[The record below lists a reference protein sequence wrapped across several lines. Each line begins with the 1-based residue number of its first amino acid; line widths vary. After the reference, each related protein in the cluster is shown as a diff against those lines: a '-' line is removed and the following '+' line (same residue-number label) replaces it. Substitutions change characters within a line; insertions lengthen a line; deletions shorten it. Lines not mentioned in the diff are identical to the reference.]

1 MIKRL
6 LRRLINWA
14 QDLDHCN
21 ALSVSSC
28 RPDIEMPSPV
38 RFKIQQAT
46 GGTIVEIAHYDSKR
60 DQNRVNLHVIPDS
73 ESDMPRAIA
82 RIVTCELLKA

>member
-14 QDLDHCN
+14 QDLEGCN
-21 ALSVSSC
+21 ALPVSSF
-28 RPDIEMPSPV
+28 RDSIELPSPIK
-38 RFKIQQAT
+38 FKIQQAT

-73 ESDMPRAIA
+73 ESDMPQAIA

>member
-14 QDLDHCN
+14 EDLDYEVV
-21 ALSVSSC
+21 SVSSC

-60 DQNRVNLHVIPDS
+60 DESRVNLHIIPDS
-73 ESDMPRAIA
+73 ESDMPQAIA
-82 RIVTCELLKA
+82 QIITIELLKA